1 MIEVVD
7 SIVWTGDNVTEVFGF
22 LGISGDTVRRAR
34 GVSMVVDDL
43 IIDRFYGVGLSVRP
57 GDEIVAYSN
66 GAISI
71 AAKAVGHYG
80 IDTSENAEMAQ
91 EEETV
96 NDYGGWKKT
105 MW

>member
-7 SIVWTGDNVTEVFGF
+7 SIIWTGDNVNEVFVF
-22 LGISGDTVRRAR
+22 LGMSGKTIRRAR
-34 GVSMVVDDL
+34 GVSMVMDDL

-57 GDEIVAYSN
+57 GDEIIAYSN
-66 GAISI
+66 GAISV

-80 IDTSENAEMAQ
+80 IDNSENAEMTK
-91 EEETV
+91 EEEKT
-96 NDYGGWKKT
+96 NDGGWKKT

>member
-7 SIVWTGDNVTEVFGF
+7 SIVWTGDNVNEVFVF
-22 LGISGDTVRRAR
+22 LGMSGKTIRRAR
-34 GVSMVVDDL
+34 GVSMVMDDL
-43 IIDRFYGVGLSVRP
+43 IVDRFYGVGLSVRP
-57 GDEIVAYSN
+57 GDEIIAYSN

-80 IDTSENAEMAQ
+80 IDNSENTEITK
-91 EEETV
+91 EEEKP
-96 NDYGGWKKT
+96 NDGVWKKT